1 MIISDLNHL
10 EVISEELVIMGGK
23 KNKDLFYYSDDD
35 VFKIK
40 LDIDQEV
47 NDQDVVVI
55 KGNNKGD
62 IDTGASTNLELT
74 LNLST

>member
-10 EVISEELVIMGGK
+10 EVISEEHVIMGGK
-23 KNKDLFYYSDDD
+23 KDKDLFYYSDDD

-40 LDIDQEV
+40 LNIDQEV

-62 IDTGASTNLELT
+62 IDTGASTNLEVT
-74 LNLST
+74 LNLSA

>member
-23 KNKDLFYYSDDD
+23 KDKGSFYYSDDD

-62 IDTGASTNLELT
+62 IDTGASTNLEVT
-74 LNLST
+74 LNLSA